1 MEQRGEYAVIRN
13 NCDTS
18 IVCSC
23 LPDSYSMWAF
33 SIGFLEYVLFATI
46 HETTLLFDVN
56 IAGVYGDR
64 S

>member
-1 MEQRGEYAVIRN
+1 
-13 NCDTS
+13 
-18 IVCSC
+18 
-23 LPDSYSMWAF
+23 MWAF